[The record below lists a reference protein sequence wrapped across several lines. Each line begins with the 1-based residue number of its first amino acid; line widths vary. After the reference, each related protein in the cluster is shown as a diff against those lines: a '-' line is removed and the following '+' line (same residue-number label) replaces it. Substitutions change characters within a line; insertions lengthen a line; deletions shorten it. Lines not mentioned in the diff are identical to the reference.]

1 MITTKHA
8 NNSPVTFVTHG
19 SFARLLL
26 SAVLLCKLTNND
38 GGRVTKEEMRGNRSV
53 LQEVL

>member
-8 NNSPVTFVTHG
+8 NNSPLTFVTHG
-19 SFARLLL
+19 S
-26 SAVLLCKLTNND
+26 SAVLFHKLTNND
-38 GGRVTKEEMRGNRSV
+38 GGRVTKEEMTRNINRSV